1 LDYYGG
7 ESQMVRT
14 RKGTYVKKEYDIINI
29 YLNYGDKEKIQREA
43 KRKKVSVSGYVRNL
57 IKKDFDYENSTDL
70 HE

>member
-1 LDYYGG
+1 
-7 ESQMVRT
+7 MVRT